1 MSRTNDNVKANLIFK
16 FMHYNDNNITKRKHN
31 ISVPL
36 ARDLNM
42 IIKMVNIWFKG
53 YIYIPFWGNFFLL
66 LFLSAICF
74 LNVVSVTFYRKKN
87 SSYNV

>member
-42 IIKMVNIWFKG
+42 IIKMVNI
-53 YIYIPFWGNFFLL
+53 
-66 LFLSAICF
+66 
-74 LNVVSVTFYRKKN
+74 
-87 SSYNV
+87 